1 MLEQQEKVAVA
12 VRVDNEKNV
21 LISQFHTSW
30 SKLKQQV
37 EILKVEHKNSQT
49 NLQNITEKHQSEMLE
64 LQTQVKRLE
73 GELSKALDLAAGYK
87 EKSDI
92 MIKEKVDLLK
102 IHADELESYK
112 SLVQEAE
119 NRYEQMKIEFNKLL
133 EKNQQN
139 EEMLRTVQSELNKER
154 LKGGEVRN
162 EMGVI
167 HKALDTCEAELTVL
181 RQEKESLQL
190 KLKEEINRNSILEQK
205 NSLLLVSIDDAKKA
219 EVIYKLNYLSQL
231 SSFIILLAVYL
242 FVLIVSEIS

>member
-12 VRVDNEKNV
+12 VRVDNEKNA

-37 EILKVEHKNSQT
+37 EILEIEIKNSQI
-49 NLQNITEKHQSEMLE
+49 NLQNITEKHQSEILE
-64 LQTQVKRLE
+64 LQTQIKRLE

-102 IHADELESYK
+102 THADELENYK

-119 NRYEQMKIEFNKLL
+119 NRYEQMKTEFNKLL
-133 EKNQQN
+133 EKHQQT
-139 EEMLRTVQSELNKER
+139 EETLRTIQSELNKER
-154 LKGGEVRN
+154 LRGGEVRG

-167 HKALDTCEAELTVL
+167 HKALDACEAELTVL
-181 RQEKESLQL
+181 RQEKENLQL

-205 NSLLLVSIDDAKKA
+205 NSSLLVSVDDAKKA
-219 EVIYKLNYLSQL
+219 EVIYYLC
-231 SSFIILLAVYL
+231 
-242 FVLIVSEIS
+242 

>member
-12 VRVDNEKNV
+12 VRVDNEKNA

-37 EILKVEHKNSQT
+37 ELLEIEIKNSQI
-49 NLQNITEKHQSEMLE
+49 NLQNITEKHQSEILE
-64 LQTQVKRLE
+64 LQTQIKRLE

-102 IHADELESYK
+102 THADELENYK

-119 NRYEQMKIEFNKLL
+119 NRYEQMKTEFNKLL
-133 EKNQQN
+133 EKHQQT
-139 EEMLRTVQSELNKER
+139 EETLRTIQSELNKER
-154 LKGGEVRN
+154 LRGGEVRS

-167 HKALDTCEAELTVL
+167 HKALDACEAELTVL
-181 RQEKESLQL
+181 RQEKENLQL

-205 NSLLLVSIDDAKKA
+205 NSSLLVSVDDAKKA
-219 EVIYKLNYLSQL
+219 EVIYYLC
-231 SSFIILLAVYL
+231 
-242 FVLIVSEIS
+242 